1 MRALFCFFFLLI
13 LTTVNGFALQMYND
27 MDDEFT
33 IGFPEGWIY
42 ASADEAKKSASEF
55 LHTKELPS
63 PPSSK
68 MAVMAVSSA
77 EDGYRENINVQVLRE
92 EQEITE
98 GMLYDVKN
106 TLVASLKKDF
116 PDSKVLQLAL
126 VRVSG
131 ARALK
136 LVWKW
141 TYKNQPVQTMQAVVP
156 WKKKMYVISGT
167 CLQDDFYGYEQAF
180 LRAVHSFRP
189 GPPSEEQRKTPVV
202 PAKALNVFL
211 LITGL
216 WLGAWIVGELTRKT
230 NVKC

>member
-1 MRALFCFFFLLI
+1 
-13 LTTVNGFALQMYND
+13 MYKD

-42 ASADEAKKSASEF
+42 APADEAKKSANEF

-68 MAVMAVSSA
+68 LAVMAVSPA
-77 EDGYRENINVQVLRE
+77 EDSYRENINVQVLRE

-106 TLVASLKKDF
+106 TLIASLKKDF
-116 PDSKVLQLAL
+116 PDSKVLQADL
-126 VRVSG
+126 VRLSG

-141 TYKNQPVQTMQAVVP
+141 KYKNQRVQTMQAAVP
-156 WKKKMYVISGT
+156 WKKRMYVISAT

-180 LRAVHSFRP
+180 LRAVHSFSP
-189 GPPSEEQRKTPVV
+189 GPPPVE
-202 PAKALNVFL
+202 PKDLARGGASCALHVFL
-211 LITGL
+211 VLIGV
-216 WLGAWIVGELTRKT
+216 WLFAWLLAMEIFRHRI
-230 NVKC
+230 